1 MAKKI
6 MVDGN
11 TAAAQIAFACSE
23 VAAIY
28 PITPSS
34 PMAETCDELASACK
48 TNIWGTVPSIVEM
61 ESEGG
66 AAGAVHGSLTTGSLT
81 TTFTASQG
89 LLLMIPNMY
98 KIAGELCPTVFHV
111 SARSLACQ
119 GLCIF
124 GDQGDVMACRQTGF
138 AMLCSNSVQEA
149 HDMAMVAHASTLEAK
164 VPFMH
169 FFDGFRTSHE
179 VQKIEEIPTDVI
191 REMIDDKYVEDFR
204 KRALDPEHPTMRGTA
219 QNPDINFQGRESCE
233 KYYQATP
240 AIVQKYMDKLA
251 KLTGR
256 AYKLYDYVGA
266 PDAEYV
272 AIAMGS
278 GCDTLH
284 ETVDALVKEGKKV
297 GLVKVHLYRPFSM
310 KDFVQAIPATVKVI
324 TVLDRT
330 KEPGAIGD
338 PLYLDACAAIGQA
351 KQQGL
356 VTFAY
361 PKILAGRYGIGS
373 KDFTPN
379 MCANIYANMA
389 SAQPKDRFVVGI
401 VDDGTPTAQYI
412 LGDESFV
419 VPKGDRKECM
429 FWGLGADGT
438 VGANKN
444 SIKIIGNYTENYAQ
458 GYFEYDSKKSGG
470 VTISHLRFG
479 SDMIRSPY
487 FINTADFT
495 ACHCFPYLEKYDML
509 KAAKPGS
516 VFLLASPY
524 SAAEIWDHMPDEVE
538 QTIIDKKIKFYVIN
552 AAKIALENGMGTRTN
567 TVLQTAFFKL
577 SGITL
582 KKADGTVLDPIQV
595 LKDYAEKAYAKKG
608 MDVVE
613 MNWKCIEA
621 AANAIEEVK
630 YPATVAGKAKMP
642 ATVAAEAPDFIK
654 NVTAKM
660 IAQKGNELPVSA
672 IPDDGTWPTATT
684 QWEKR
689 NVAAFI
695 PQWDPTACIQCANCT
710 AICSHAAIRIKVY
723 NESALAGAP
732 AAFKSADAKTPKI
745 KALGA
750 KVTVQVA
757 PEDCMGCELCVV
769 QCPMSKPKAVKQA
782 DGSVKMEPNPKPALK
797 MVPQIPLRQQEAAN
811 WKHFLSIPDVDPAK
825 LDTKILLDVQLKRP
839 LFEFSGACAGCGETP
854 YVKLLTQLCGD
865 RLLIANATG
874 CSSIYGGNLPTTPYC
889 QRADGRGP
897 AWSNSL
903 FEDNAQFGMGMRV
916 SSDKLQAYAFEL
928 VAKALANEKT
938 PAEMKACLEKIQ
950 KVDQFDTKGAGV
962 EEMRALVAELKGYCA
977 AGKAA
982 GCSTCAQLLAV
993 ADNLVRKSVWVLGGD
1008 GWAYDIGYG
1017 GLDHVL
1023 ASGKNIKILVMDT
1036 EVYSNTG
1043 GQASKAT
1050 PTGAIAKF
1058 AASGKVQSK
1067 KNLGLMQMQYKNVY
1081 IAYVSMGTNPA
1092 ATVKAF
1098 NEAENYNGPALIIA
1112 YAHCIEQGLATKTGP
1127 AHQKAAVES
1136 VHFPLWRYN
1145 PEAAG
1150 KKITIDSQDKSDTVS
1165 FAKNAVSKE
1174 LGENRFK
1181 QLIKKVGEE
1190 KAMAML
1196 QKSEEGF
1203 KENYQLIKKLAEIS

>member
-34 PMAETCDELASACK
+34 PMAETCDELASMCK
-48 TNIWGTVPSIVEM
+48 TNIWGSIPSIVEM

-98 KIAGELCPTVFHV
+98 KIAGELCPSVFHV
-111 SARSLACQ
+111 SARSLASNS
-119 GLCIF
+119 LCIF

-138 AMLCSNSVQEA
+138 AMLASNSVQEA
-149 HDMAMVAHASTLEAK
+149 HDMAMVAHAATLKSK
-164 VPFMH
+164 VPFLH

-179 VQKIEEIPTDVI
+179 VQKIDEIPQDVI
-191 REMIDDKYVEDFR
+191 RQMIDEEYVEDFR
-204 KRALDPEHPTMRGTA
+204 RRALDPEHPTMRGTA
-219 QNPDINFQGRESCE
+219 SNPDVTFQLREVCNKFYE
-233 KYYQATP
+233 ATP
-240 AIVQKYMDKLA
+240 AIVQEYMDRLA

-266 PDAEYV
+266 KDAEYV
-272 AIAMGS
+272 VVAMGS

-297 GLVKVHLYRPFSM
+297 GLLKVHLYRPFSM
-310 KDFVQAIPATVKVI
+310 VDFVKALPATVKVV
-324 TVLDRT
+324 TVLDRV

-338 PLYLDACAAIGQA
+338 PLYLDVAAAIGQ
-351 KQQGL
+351 GL
-356 VTFAY
+356 QDGVVSFKY

-373 KDFTPN
+373 KDFTPQ
-379 MCANIYANMA
+379 MCANVFANMA
-389 SAQPKDRFVVGI
+389 KDKPMDHFCVGI
-401 VDDGTPTAQYI
+401 VDDVTNRYI
-412 LGDESFV
+412 LGDDGFV

-487 FINTADFT
+487 FINSADFT

-524 SAAEIWDHMPDEVE
+524 TAAEVWDHMPDEVE
-538 QTIIDKKIKFYVIN
+538 QAIIDKKLKFYVID
-552 AAKIALENGMGTRTN
+552 AAKIARENGMGTRTN

-595 LKDYAEKAYAKKG
+595 LKDYAEKAYSKKG
-608 MDVVE
+608 QEVVE

-621 AANAIEEVK
+621 ASAAIEEVK
-630 YPATVAGKAKMP
+630 YPAAPAGKLKMP
-642 ATVAAEAPDFIK
+642 AAVPADAPEFVK
-654 NVTAKM
+654 KVSAKM
-660 IAQKGNELPVSA
+660 IAQKGDTLKVSELPV
-672 IPDDGTWPTATT
+672 DGTWPTATT

-695 PQWDPTACIQCANCT
+695 PQWNPAACIQCGNCL
-710 AICSHAAIRIKVY
+710 AICSHAAIRMKVY
-723 NESALAGAP
+723 NDGDLAGAP
-732 AAFKSADAKTPKI
+732 ATFKSAEA
-745 KALGA
+745 KALTKGFGS
-750 KVTVQVA
+750 KVTIQVA

-769 QCPMSKPKAVKQA
+769 QCPMKAK
-782 DGSVKMEPNPKPALK
+782 GALK
-797 MVPQIPLRQQEAAN
+797 MVEQIPLRKTEAEN
-811 WKHFLSIPDVDPAK
+811 WKFFLNLPEVDPAK
-825 LDTKILLDVQLKRP
+825 LDTRKLLDSQLKRP

-854 YVKLLTQLCGD
+854 YVKLLTQICGD

-903 FEDNAQFGMGMRV
+903 FEDNAQFGLGMRV
-916 SSDKLQAYAFEL
+916 SADKLHGFAMEL
-928 VAKALANEKT
+928 VDKVIANEKT
-938 PAEMKACLEKIQ
+938 PAEMKALCEKIKAVNQ
-950 KVDQFDTKGAGV
+950 YDEKGQGV
-962 EEMRALVAELKGYCA
+962 EEMRALVKELKKGCE
-977 AGKAA
+977 AGKAN
-982 GCSTCAQLLAV
+982 GCPICAQLLAV

-1058 AASGKVQSK
+1058 AASGKVQAK

-1081 IAYVSMGTNPA
+1081 VAYVSMGTNPA

-1098 NEAENYNGPALIIA
+1098 NEAENYNGPAIIIA
-1112 YAHCIEQGLATKTGP
+1112 YAHCIEQGLLTKTGP

-1136 VHFPLWRYN
+1136 VHFPLWTYN
-1145 PEAAG
+1145 PTTG
-1150 KKITIDSQDKSDTVS
+1150 KVKLDSADKSDTVS

-1181 QLIKKVGEE
+1181 QLIKKIGEE

-1196 QKSEEGF
+1196 EKSEQGF
-1203 KENYQLIKKLAEIS
+1203 KENYALLKKLSEM

>member
-34 PMAETCDELASACK
+34 PMAETCDELASMCK
-48 TNIWGTVPSIVEM
+48 TNIWGSIPSIVEM

-98 KIAGELCPTVFHV
+98 KIAGELCPSVFHV
-111 SARSLACQ
+111 SARSLASNS
-119 GLCIF
+119 LCIF

-138 AMLCSNSVQEA
+138 AMLASNSVQEA
-149 HDMAMVAHASTLEAK
+149 HDMAMVAHAATLKSK
-164 VPFMH
+164 VPFLH

-179 VQKIEEIPTDVI
+179 VQKIDEIPQDVI
-191 REMIDDKYVEDFR
+191 RQMIDEEYVEDFR
-204 KRALDPEHPTMRGTA
+204 RRALDPEHPTMRGTA
-219 QNPDINFQGRESCE
+219 SNPDVTFQLREVCN
-233 KYYQATP
+233 KYYDATP
-240 AIVQKYMDKLA
+240 AIVQEYMDRLA

-272 AIAMGS
+272 VVAMGS

-310 KDFVQAIPATVKVI
+310 KDFVGAIPATAKVI
-324 TVLDRT
+324 TVLDRV

-338 PLYLDACAAIGQA
+338 PLYLDAVAALRQA
-351 KQQGL
+351 KQNGVSQ
-356 VTFAY
+356 FAAC
-361 PKILAGRYGIGS
+361 PKVLAGRYGIGS
-373 KDFTPN
+373 KDFTPQ

-389 SAQPKDRFVVGI
+389 AEKPMDGFVVGI
-401 VDDGTPTAQYI
+401 VDDITNRYI
-412 LGDESFV
+412 LGDAGFV

-487 FINTADFT
+487 FINSADFT

-524 SAAEIWDHMPDEVE
+524 TAAEVWDHMPDEVE
-538 QTIIDKKIKFYVIN
+538 QAIIDKKLKFYVID
-552 AAKIALENGMGTRTN
+552 AAKIARENGMGTRTN

-595 LKDYAEKAYAKKG
+595 LKDYAEKAYSKKG
-608 MDVVE
+608 QEVVE

-621 AANAIEEVK
+621 ASAAIEEVK
-630 YPATVAGKAKMP
+630 YPAAPAGKLKMP
-642 ATVAAEAPDFIK
+642 AAVPADAPEFVK
-654 NVTAKM
+654 NVSAKM
-660 IAQKGNELPVSA
+660 IAQKGDTLKVSELPV
-672 IPDDGTWPTATT
+672 DGTWPTATT

-695 PQWDPTACIQCANCT
+695 PQWDPAACIQCGNCL
-710 AICSHAAIRIKVY
+710 AICSHAAIRMKVY
-723 NESALAGAP
+723 NDGDLAGAP
-732 AAFKSADAKTPKI
+732 ATFKSAEA
-745 KALGA
+745 KALTKGFGT
-750 KVTVQVA
+750 KVTIQVA

-769 QCPMSKPKAVKQA
+769 QCPMKAK
-782 DGSVKMEPNPKPALK
+782 GALK
-797 MVPQIPLRQQEAAN
+797 MVEQIPLRKTEAEN
-811 WKHFLSIPDVDPAK
+811 WKFFLNLPEVDPAK
-825 LDTKILLDVQLKRP
+825 LDTRKLLDSQLKRP

-854 YVKLLTQLCGD
+854 YVKLLTQICGD

-903 FEDNAQFGMGMRV
+903 FEDNAQFGLGMRV
-916 SSDKLQAYAFEL
+916 SADKLHGFAMEL
-928 VAKALANEKT
+928 VDKVIANEKT
-938 PAEMKACLEKIQ
+938 PAEMKALCEKI
-950 KVDQFDTKGAGV
+950 KAVDQYDEKGQGV
-962 EEMRALVAELKGYCA
+962 EQMRALVKDLKKGCE
-977 AGKAA
+977 AGKAN
-982 GCSTCAQLLAV
+982 GCPICAQLLGV

-1058 AASGKVQSK
+1058 AASGKVQAK

-1081 IAYVSMGTNPA
+1081 VAYVSMGTNPA

-1098 NEAENYNGPALIIA
+1098 NEAENYNGPAIIIA
-1112 YAHCIEQGLATKTGP
+1112 YAHCIEQGLLTKTGP

-1136 VHFPLWRYN
+1136 VHFPLWTYN
-1145 PEAAG
+1145 PTTG
-1150 KKITIDSQDKSDTVS
+1150 KVKLDSADKSDTVS

-1190 KAMAML
+1190 KAMEML
-1196 QKSEEGF
+1196 EKSEQGF
-1203 KENYQLIKKLAEIS
+1203 KENYALLKKLSEM

>member
-34 PMAETCDELASACK
+34 PMAETCDELASMCK
-48 TNIWGTVPSIVEM
+48 TNIWGSIPSIVEM

-98 KIAGELCPTVFHV
+98 KIAGELAPTVFHV
-111 SARSLACQ
+111 SARSLASNS
-119 GLCIF
+119 LCIF

-138 AMLCSNSVQEA
+138 AMLCSNSVQES
-149 HDMAMVAHASTLEAK
+149 HDMAMVAHAATLESK
-164 VPFMH
+164 VPFLH

-179 VQKIEEIPTDVI
+179 VQKIEEIPTEVI
-191 REMIDDKYVEDFR
+191 REMIDDKFVEDFR

-219 QNPDINFQGRESCE
+219 SNPDVTFQLREVCN
-233 KYYQATP
+233 KFYDATP

-266 PDAEYV
+266 ADAEYV
-272 AIAMGS
+272 VVAMGS

-297 GLVKVHLYRPFSM
+297 GLLKVHLYRPFSM
-310 KDFVQAIPATVKVI
+310 VDFVKALPATVKVV
-324 TVLDRT
+324 TVLDRV

-338 PLYLDACAAIGQA
+338 PLYLDVAAAIGQ
-351 KQQGL
+351 GL
-356 VTFAY
+356 QDGVVSFKY

-373 KDFTPN
+373 KDFTPQ
-379 MCANIYANMA
+379 MCANVYANMA
-389 SAQPKDRFVVGI
+389 KEKPMDRFVVGI
-401 VDDGTPTAQYI
+401 VDDLTGRYI
-412 LGDESFV
+412 LGDDGFV

-487 FINTADFT
+487 FINSADFT

-524 SAAEIWDHMPDEVE
+524 TAAEIWDHMPDEVE
-538 QTIIDKKIKFYVIN
+538 QAIIDKKLKFYVID
-552 AAKIALENGMGTRTN
+552 AAKIARENGMGTRTN

-577 SGITL
+577 SGIKL
-582 KKADGTVLDPIQV
+582 AKADGTELDPIQV

-608 MDVVE
+608 QDVVE

-621 AANAIEEVK
+621 ASAAIEEVK
-630 YPATVAGKAKMP
+630 YPSAPAGKAKMP
-642 ATVAAEAPDFIK
+642 AAVPADAPDFVK
-654 NVTAKM
+654 QVSAKM
-660 IAQKGNELPVSA
+660 IAQKGDTLKVSELPV
-672 IPDDGTWPTATT
+672 DGTWPTATT

-695 PQWDPTACIQCANCT
+695 PEWDPSKCIQCGQCSI
-710 AICSHAAIRIKVY
+710 ICPHAAIRLKVY
-723 NESALAGAP
+723 GEDKLAGAP
-732 AAFKSADAKTPKI
+732 ETFKSADTKTPKM

-750 KVTVQVA
+750 KVTVQCA
-757 PEDCMGCELCVV
+757 PEDCMGCKLCVV
-769 QCPMSKPKAVKQA
+769 QCPMSKDKVV
-782 DGSVKMEPNPKPALK
+782 DGKTVPNPAPALK
-797 MVPQIPLRQQEAAN
+797 MVPQIPLRKSEAAN
-811 WKHFLSIPDVDPAK
+811 WKFFLDLPDVDPAK
-825 LDTKILLDVQLKRP
+825 LDTKQVLDSQLKRP

-854 YVKLLTQLCGD
+854 YVKLLTQICGD

-889 QRADGRGP
+889 QRSDGKGP

-916 SSDKLQAYAFEL
+916 SADKLYGYAMEL
-928 VAKALANEKT
+928 VDKALAGEKT
-938 PAEMKACLEKIQ
+938 PADMKACLEKI
-950 KVDQFDTKGAGV
+950 KAVDQYDEKGQGV
-962 EEMRALVAELKGYCA
+962 EQMRALVKDLKKGCE
-977 AGKAA
+977 AGKAN
-982 GCSTCAQLLAV
+982 GCPICAQLLAV

-1023 ASGKNIKILVMDT
+1023 ASGKNVKILVMDT

-1058 AASGKVQSK
+1058 AASGKVQAK
-1067 KNLGLMQMQYKNVY
+1067 KNLGLMQMQYKDVY
-1081 IAYVSMGTNPA
+1081 VAYVSMGTNPA

-1098 NEAENYNGPALIIA
+1098 NEAENYNGPAIIIA
-1112 YAHCIEQGLATKTGP
+1112 YAHCIEQGLLTKTGP

-1136 VHFPLWRYN
+1136 VHFPLWTYN
-1145 PEAAG
+1145 PTTG
-1150 KKITIDSQDKSDTVS
+1150 KLKLDSQDKSDTVS

-1181 QLIKKVGEE
+1181 QLVKKVGEE

-1196 QKSEEGF
+1196 EKSEQGF
-1203 KENYQLIKKLAEIS
+1203 KENYALLKKLSEM

>member
-34 PMAETCDELASACK
+34 PMAETCDELAAHAK
-48 TNIWGTVPSIVEM
+48 KNIWGSIPSVVEM

-66 AAGAVHGSLTTGSLT
+66 AAGAVHGALTTGSLT

-98 KIAGELCPTVFHV
+98 KIAGELTPSVFHV

-124 GDQGDVMACRQTGF
+124 GDHSDVMACRQTGF
-138 AMLCSNSVQEA
+138 AMLCSNSVQES
-149 HDMAMVAHASTLEAK
+149 HDMAMIAHAATLEAK
-164 VPFMH
+164 VPFLH

-179 VQKIEEIPTDVI
+179 VQKIDEIGYDVI
-191 REMIDDKYVEDFR
+191 RKMINDDYVADFR
-204 KRALDPEHPTMRGTA
+204 RRALDPEHPTMRGTA
-219 QNPDINFQGRESCE
+219 QNPDVYFQGRESSN
-233 KYYQATP
+233 KYYEATP
-240 AIVQKYMDKLA
+240 AIVQKYMDMLKD
-251 KLTGR
+251 LTGR

-266 PDAEYV
+266 ADAEYV
-272 AIAMGS
+272 VVAMGS

-297 GLVKVHLYRPFSM
+297 GLLKVHLYRPFSM
-310 KDFVQAIPATVKVI
+310 KDFVKAIPATVKCI

-330 KEPGAIGD
+330 KEPGSND
-338 PLYLDACAAIGQA
+338 PLYLDVTAAIGE
-351 KQQGL
+351 GL
-356 VTFAY
+356 QEGIISFKY
-361 PKILAGRYGIGS
+361 PKVLAGRYGLGS
-373 KDFTPN
+373 KDFTPQICKAVYDN
-379 MCANIYANMA
+379 MLADK
-389 SAQPKDRFVVGI
+389 PKNHFCCGI
-401 VDDGTPTAQYI
+401 VDDIGGESI
-412 LGDESFV
+412 LGDMSFV
-419 VPKGDRKECM
+419 MPTGDRKECM

-444 SIKIIGNYTENYAQ
+444 SIKIIGNYTENFAQ

-487 FINTADFT
+487 FINAADFT

-524 SAAEIWDHMPDEVE
+524 TAAEIWDHMPDEVE
-538 QTIIDKKIKFYVIN
+538 QAIIDKKLQFYVIN

-577 SGITL
+577 SGIKLAT
-582 KKADGTVLDPIQV
+582 ADGTELDPIQV
-595 LKDYAEKAYAKKG
+595 LKDYAEKAYSKKG
-608 MDVVE
+608 QDVVE

-621 AANAIEEVK
+621 ASAAIEKVE
-630 YPATVAGKAKMP
+630 YPSAPAGKLKQPP
-642 ATVAAEAPDFIK
+642 AVADEAPEFIK

-660 IAQKGNELPVSA
+660 IAQKGNDLPVSA

-695 PQWDPTACIQCANCT
+695 PEWDPNVCIQCGQCSI
-710 AICSHAAIRIKVY
+710 ICPHAAIRMKAY
-723 NESALAGAP
+723 PAANLEGAP
-732 AAFKSADAKTPKI
+732 ETFKSADAKTPKM
-745 KALGA
+745 KGFGE
-750 KVTVQVA
+750 KVTIQVA
-757 PEDCMGCELCVV
+757 PEDCMGCKLCVV
-769 QCPMSKPKAVKQA
+769 KCPMAAK
-782 DGSVKMEPNPKPALK
+782 GALK
-797 MVPQIPLRQQEAAN
+797 MVEQIPLRKTEAAN
-811 WKHFLSIPDVDPAK
+811 WKFFLDLPEVDAAK
-825 LDTKILLDVQLKRP
+825 LDTKQVLDSQLKRP

-854 YVKLLTQLCGD
+854 YVKLLTQICGD

-889 QRADGRGP
+889 QRKDGKGP

-916 SSDKLQAYAFEL
+916 SADKLYGYAMEL
-928 VAKALANEKT
+928 VDQVIAAEGAPAEFKAL
-938 PAEMKACLEKIQ
+938 CEKI
-950 KVDQFDTKGAGV
+950 KAVDQFDEKGQGV
-962 EEMRALVAELKGYCA
+962 EEMRKLVAELKVACK
-977 AGKAA
+977 AGIEA
-982 GCSTCAQLLAV
+982 GCETSKQLLTV
-993 ADNLVRKSVWVLGGD
+993 ADNLVRKSVWIIGGD

-1023 ASGKNIKILVMDT
+1023 ASGKNVKVLVLDT

-1043 GQASKAT
+1043 GQASKST
-1050 PTGAIAKF
+1050 PIGAIAKF
-1058 AASGKVQSK
+1058 AASGKVQAK

-1081 IAYVSMGTNPA
+1081 VAYVSMAANTA

-1098 NEAENYNGPALIIA
+1098 NEAEAYDGPAIIIA
-1112 YAHCIEQGLATKTGP
+1112 YAHCIEQGLNTATGP
-1127 AHQKAAVES
+1127 AHQIAAVDS
-1136 VHFPLWRYN
+1136 VHFPLWRYD
-1145 PEAAG
+1145 PRMAAQG
-1150 KKITIDSQDKSDTVS
+1150 KNGLTLDSKDKSDTVS
-1165 FAKNAVSKE
+1165 FSANALSKE
-1174 LGENRFK
+1174 LGENRFR
-1181 QLIKKVGEE
+1181 QLVKMVGADEA
-1190 KAMAML
+1190 KALLDKA
-1196 QKSEEGF
+1196 EAGF
-1203 KENYQLIKKLAEIS
+1203 KENYKLLTELAALPVL

>member
-34 PMAETCDELASACK
+34 PMAETCDELASMCK
-48 TNIWGTVPSIVEM
+48 TNIWGSIPSIVEM

-98 KIAGELCPTVFHV
+98 KIAGELAPTVFHV
-111 SARSLACQ
+111 SARSLASNS
-119 GLCIF
+119 LCIF

-138 AMLCSNSVQEA
+138 AMLCSNSVQES
-149 HDMAMVAHASTLEAK
+149 HDMAMVAHAATLESK
-164 VPFMH
+164 VPFLH

-179 VQKIEEIPTDVI
+179 VQKIDEIPTEVI
-191 REMIDDKYVEDFR
+191 REMIDDKFVEDFR
-204 KRALDPEHPTMRGTA
+204 ARALDPEHPTMRGTA
-219 QNPDINFQGRESCE
+219 SNPDVTFQLREVCN
-233 KYYQATP
+233 KYYDATP

-266 PDAEYV
+266 ADAEYV
-272 AIAMGS
+272 VVAMGS

-297 GLVKVHLYRPFSM
+297 GLLKVHLYRPFSM
-310 KDFVQAIPATVKVI
+310 VDFVKAIPATVKVV
-324 TVLDRT
+324 TVLDRV

-338 PLYLDACAAIGQA
+338 PLYLDVAAAIGQ
-351 KQQGL
+351 GL
-356 VTFAY
+356 QDGVVSFKY

-373 KDFTPN
+373 KDFTPQ
-379 MCANIYANMA
+379 MCANVYANMA
-389 SAQPKDRFVVGI
+389 KDKPMDKFCVGI
-401 VDDGTPTAQYI
+401 VDDVTGRYI
-412 LGDESFV
+412 LGDDSFV

-444 SIKIIGNYTENYAQ
+444 SIKIIGNYTENFAQ

-487 FINTADFT
+487 FINSADFT

-509 KAAKPGS
+509 KSAKPGS

-524 SAAEIWDHMPDEVE
+524 TAAEIWDHMPDEVE
-538 QTIIDKKIKFYVIN
+538 QAIIDKKLKFYVID
-552 AAKIALENGMGTRTN
+552 AARIARENGMGTRTN

-577 SGITL
+577 SGIKL
-582 KKADGTVLDPIQV
+582 AKADGTELDPIQV
-595 LKDYAEKAYAKKG
+595 LKDYAEKAYSKKG
-608 MDVVE
+608 QEVVE

-621 AANAIEEVK
+621 ASAAIEEVK
-630 YPATVAGKAKMP
+630 YPASPAGKAKMP
-642 ATVAAEAPDFIK
+642 AAVPADAPDFVK
-654 NVTAKM
+654 QVSAKM
-660 IAQKGNELPVSA
+660 IAQKGDTLKVSELPV
-672 IPDDGTWPTATT
+672 DGTWPTATT

-695 PQWDPTACIQCANCT
+695 PQWDPSACIQCGNCL
-710 AICSHAAIRIKVY
+710 AICSHAAIRMKVY
-723 NESALAGAP
+723 PAAELANAP
-732 AAFKSADAKTPKI
+732 ATFKSVDAGKLTSKF
-745 KALGA
+745 GE
-750 KVTVQVA
+750 KVTIQVA

-769 QCPMSKPKAVKQA
+769 QCPMKAK
-782 DGSVKMEPNPKPALK
+782 GALK
-797 MVPQIPLRQQEAAN
+797 MVEQIPLRKTEAEN
-811 WKHFLSIPDVDPAK
+811 WKFFLNLPEVDPLK
-825 LDTKILLDVQLKRP
+825 LNTKMLLDSQLKRP

-854 YVKLLTQLCGD
+854 YVKLLTQICGD

-903 FEDNAQFGMGMRV
+903 FEDNAQFGLGMRV
-916 SSDKLQAYAFEL
+916 SADKLYGFAMEL
-928 VAKALANEKT
+928 VEKALASDKT
-938 PAEMKACLEKIQ
+938 PADMKACLEKI
-950 KVDQFDTKGAGV
+950 KGIDQYDDKGQGV
-962 EEMRALVAELKGYCA
+962 EQMRAAVKELKGFCEG
-977 AGKAA
+977 GKKA
-982 GCSTCAQLLAV
+982 GCALCAQLLAV

-1058 AASGKVQSK
+1058 AASGKVQAK

-1081 IAYVSMGTNPA
+1081 VAYVSMGTNPA

-1098 NEAENYNGPALIIA
+1098 NEAENYNGPAIIIA
-1112 YAHCIEQGLATKTGP
+1112 YAHCIEQGLLTKTGP

-1136 VHFPLWRYN
+1136 VHFPLWTYN
-1145 PEAAG
+1145 PTTG
-1150 KKITIDSQDKSDTVS
+1150 KVKLDSADKSDTVS
-1165 FAKNAVSKE
+1165 FAANAVSKE

-1181 QLIKKVGEE
+1181 QLVKKIGQD
-1190 KAMAML
+1190 KAMEML
-1196 QKSEEGF
+1196 KGAEQGF
-1203 KENYQLIKKLAEIS
+1203 KDNYALLKKLSEM

>member
-34 PMAETCDELASACK
+34 PMAETCDELASMCK
-48 TNIWGTVPSIVEM
+48 TNIWGSIPSIVEM

-98 KIAGELCPTVFHV
+98 KIAGELAPTVFHV
-111 SARSLACQ
+111 SARSLASNS
-119 GLCIF
+119 LCIF

-138 AMLCSNSVQEA
+138 AMLASNSVQEA
-149 HDMAMVAHASTLEAK
+149 HDMAMVAHAATLASK
-164 VPFMH
+164 VPFLH

-179 VQKIEEIPTDVI
+179 VQKIEEIPMDVI
-191 REMIDDKYVEDFR
+191 RQMIDEEYVEDFR

-219 QNPDINFQGRESCE
+219 SNPDVTFQLREVCN
-233 KYYQATP
+233 KYYDATP
-240 AIVQKYMDKLA
+240 AIVQKYMDRLA

-266 PDAEYV
+266 ADAEYV
-272 AIAMGS
+272 VVAMGS

-297 GLVKVHLYRPFSM
+297 GLLKVHLYRPFSM
-310 KDFVQAIPATVKVI
+310 VDFVKALPASVKVV
-324 TVLDRT
+324 TVLDRV

-338 PLYLDACAAIGQA
+338 PLYLDVAAAIGQ
-351 KQQGL
+351 GL
-356 VTFAY
+356 QDGVVSFKY

-373 KDFTPN
+373 KDFTPQ
-379 MCANIYANMA
+379 MCANVFANMA
-389 SAQPKDRFVVGI
+389 KDKPMDKFVVGI
-401 VDDGTPTAQYI
+401 VDDLTGRYI
-412 LGDESFV
+412 LGDDGFV

-487 FINTADFT
+487 FINSADFT

-524 SAAEIWDHMPDEVE
+524 TAAEIWEHMPDEVE
-538 QTIIDKKIKFYVIN
+538 QAIIDKKLKFYVID
-552 AAKIALENGMGTRTN
+552 AAKIARENGMGTRTN

-577 SGITL
+577 SGIKL
-582 KKADGTVLDPIQV
+582 AKADGTELDPIQV
-595 LKDYAEKAYAKKG
+595 LKDYAEKAYSKKG
-608 MDVVE
+608 QEVVE

-621 AANAIEEVK
+621 ASAAIEEVK
-630 YPATVAGKAKMP
+630 YPASPAGKLKMP
-642 ATVAAEAPDFIK
+642 PVVAADAPDFVK
-654 NVTAKM
+654 NVTSKM
-660 IAQKGNELPVSA
+660 IAQKGDTLKVSELPV
-672 IPDDGTWPTATT
+672 DGTWPTATT

-695 PQWDPTACIQCANCT
+695 PQWDPAACIQCGNCL
-710 AICSHAAIRIKVY
+710 AICSHAAIRMKVY
-723 NESALAGAP
+723 NDGDLAGAP
-732 AAFKSADAKTPKI
+732 ATFKSADAK
-745 KALGA
+745 ALTKNFGS
-750 KVTVQVA
+750 KVTIQVA

-769 QCPMSKPKAVKQA
+769 QCPMKAK
-782 DGSVKMEPNPKPALK
+782 GALK
-797 MVPQIPLRQQEAAN
+797 MVEQIPLRKTEAEN
-811 WKHFLSIPDVDPAK
+811 WKFFLGLPEVDPAK
-825 LDTKILLDVQLKRP
+825 LDTRKLLDSQLKRP

-854 YVKLLTQLCGD
+854 YVKLLTQICGD

-903 FEDNAQFGMGMRV
+903 FEDNAQFGLGMRV
-916 SSDKLQAYAFEL
+916 SADKLHGFAMEL
-928 VAKALANEKT
+928 VDKVIANEKT
-938 PAEMKACLEKIQ
+938 PAEMKALCEKIKAVNQ
-950 KVDQFDTKGAGV
+950 YDEKGQGV
-962 EEMRALVAELKGYCA
+962 EEMRALVKELKKGCE
-977 AGKAA
+977 AGKAN
-982 GCSTCAQLLAV
+982 GCPTCAQLLAV

-1058 AASGKVQSK
+1058 AASGKVQAK
-1067 KNLGLMQMQYKNVY
+1067 KNLGL
-1081 IAYVSMGTNPA
+1081 
-1092 ATVKAF
+1092 
-1098 NEAENYNGPALIIA
+1098 
-1112 YAHCIEQGLATKTGP
+1112 
-1127 AHQKAAVES
+1127 
-1136 VHFPLWRYN
+1136 
-1145 PEAAG
+1145 
-1150 KKITIDSQDKSDTVS
+1150 
-1165 FAKNAVSKE
+1165 
-1174 LGENRFK
+1174 
-1181 QLIKKVGEE
+1181 
-1190 KAMAML
+1190 
-1196 QKSEEGF
+1196 
-1203 KENYQLIKKLAEIS
+1203 

>member
-34 PMAETCDELASACK
+34 PMAETCDELASMCK
-48 TNIWGTVPSIVEM
+48 TNIWGSIPSIVEM

-98 KIAGELCPTVFHV
+98 KIAGELAPTVFHV
-111 SARSLACQ
+111 SARSLASNS
-119 GLCIF
+119 LCIF

-138 AMLCSNSVQEA
+138 AMLCSNSVQES
-149 HDMAMVAHASTLEAK
+149 HDMAMVAHAATLESK
-164 VPFMH
+164 VPFLH

-179 VQKIEEIPTDVI
+179 VQKIDEIPTEVI
-191 REMIDDKYVEDFR
+191 REMIDDKFVEDFR
-204 KRALDPEHPTMRGTA
+204 ARALDPEHPTMRGTA
-219 QNPDINFQGRESCE
+219 SNPDVTFQLREVCN
-233 KYYQATP
+233 KYYDATP

-266 PDAEYV
+266 KDAEYV
-272 AIAMGS
+272 VVAMGS

-297 GLVKVHLYRPFSM
+297 GLLKVHLYRPFSM
-310 KDFVQAIPATVKVI
+310 VDFVKALPATVKVV
-324 TVLDRT
+324 TVLDRV

-338 PLYLDACAAIGQA
+338 PLYLDVAAAIGQ
-351 KQQGL
+351 GL
-356 VTFAY
+356 QDGVVSFKY

-373 KDFTPN
+373 KDFTPQ
-379 MCANIYANMA
+379 MCANVYANMA
-389 SAQPKDRFVVGI
+389 KDKPMDKFCVGI
-401 VDDGTPTAQYI
+401 VDDVTGRYI
-412 LGDESFV
+412 LGDDSFV

-444 SIKIIGNYTENYAQ
+444 SIKIIGNYTENFAQ

-487 FINTADFT
+487 FINSADFT

-509 KAAKPGS
+509 KSAKPGS

-524 SAAEIWDHMPDEVE
+524 TAAEIWDHMPDEVE
-538 QTIIDKKIKFYVIN
+538 QAIIDKKLKFYVID
-552 AAKIALENGMGTRTN
+552 AAKIARENGMGTRTN

-577 SGITL
+577 SGIKL
-582 KKADGTVLDPIQV
+582 AKADGTELDPIQV
-595 LKDYAEKAYAKKG
+595 LKDYAEKAYSKKG
-608 MDVVE
+608 QEVVE

-621 AANAIEEVK
+621 ASAAIEEVK
-630 YPATVAGKAKMP
+630 YPSAPAGKAKMP
-642 ATVAAEAPDFIK
+642 AAVPADAPDFVK
-654 NVTAKM
+654 QVSAKM
-660 IAQKGNELPVSA
+660 IAQKGDTLKVSELPV
-672 IPDDGTWPTATT
+672 DGTWPTATT

-695 PQWDPTACIQCANCT
+695 PQWDPAACIQCGNCL
-710 AICSHAAIRIKVY
+710 AICSHAAIRMKVY
-723 NESALAGAP
+723 PAAELANAP
-732 AAFKSADAKTPKI
+732 ATFKSVDAGKLTSKF
-745 KALGA
+745 GE
-750 KVTVQVA
+750 KVTIQVA

-769 QCPMSKPKAVKQA
+769 QCPMKAK
-782 DGSVKMEPNPKPALK
+782 GALK
-797 MVPQIPLRQQEAAN
+797 MVEQIPLRKTEAEN
-811 WKHFLSIPDVDPAK
+811 WKFFLDLPEVDPMK
-825 LDTKILLDVQLKRP
+825 LNTKMLLDSQLKRP

-854 YVKLLTQLCGD
+854 YVKLLTQICGD

-903 FEDNAQFGMGMRV
+903 FEDNAQFGLGMRV
-916 SSDKLQAYAFEL
+916 SADKLHGFAMEL
-928 VAKALANEKT
+928 VDKVIAHEKT
-938 PAEMKACLEKIQ
+938 PAEMKALCEKI
-950 KVDQFDTKGAGV
+950 KAVDQYDEKGLGV
-962 EEMRALVAELKGYCA
+962 EQMRALVKDLKKGCE
-977 AGKAA
+977 AGKAN
-982 GCSTCAQLLAV
+982 GCPICAQLLAV

-1058 AASGKVQSK
+1058 AASGKVQAK

-1081 IAYVSMGTNPA
+1081 VAYVSMGTNPA

-1098 NEAENYNGPALIIA
+1098 NEAENYNGPAIIIA
-1112 YAHCIEQGLATKTGP
+1112 YAHCIEQGLLTKTGP

-1136 VHFPLWRYN
+1136 VHFPLWTYN
-1145 PEAAG
+1145 PTTG
-1150 KKITIDSQDKSDTVS
+1150 KVKLDSADKSDTVS

-1181 QLIKKVGEE
+1181 QLIKKIGEE

-1196 QKSEEGF
+1196 EKSEQGF
-1203 KENYQLIKKLAEIS
+1203 KDNYALLKKLSEM

>member
-34 PMAETCDELASACK
+34 PMAETCDELASMCK
-48 TNIWGTVPSIVEM
+48 TNIWGSIPSIVEM

-98 KIAGELCPTVFHV
+98 KIAGELAPTVFHV
-111 SARSLACQ
+111 SARSLASNS
-119 GLCIF
+119 LCIF

-138 AMLCSNSVQEA
+138 AMLASNSVQEA
-149 HDMAMVAHASTLEAK
+149 HDMAMVAHAATLKSK
-164 VPFMH
+164 VPFLH

-179 VQKIEEIPTDVI
+179 VQKIDEIPQDVI
-191 REMIDDKYVEDFR
+191 RQMIDEEYVEDFR
-204 KRALDPEHPTMRGTA
+204 RRALDPEHPTMRGTA
-219 QNPDINFQGRESCE
+219 SNPDVTFQLREVCNKFYE
-233 KYYQATP
+233 ATP
-240 AIVQKYMDKLA
+240 AIVQEYMDRLA

-266 PDAEYV
+266 ADAEYV
-272 AIAMGS
+272 VVAMGS

-297 GLVKVHLYRPFSM
+297 GLLKVHLYRPFSM
-310 KDFVQAIPATVKVI
+310 VDFVKALPATVKVV
-324 TVLDRT
+324 TVLDRV

-338 PLYLDACAAIGQA
+338 PLYLDVAAAIGQ
-351 KQQGL
+351 GL
-356 VTFAY
+356 QDGVVAFKY

-373 KDFTPN
+373 KDFTPQ
-379 MCANIYANMA
+379 MCANVYANMA
-389 SAQPKDRFVVGI
+389 KEKPMDHFVVGI
-401 VDDGTPTAQYI
+401 VDDITNRYI
-412 LGDESFV
+412 LGDDGFV

-487 FINTADFT
+487 FINSADFT

-524 SAAEIWDHMPDEVE
+524 TAAEIWDHMPDEVE
-538 QTIIDKKIKFYVIN
+538 QAIIDKKLKFYVID
-552 AAKIALENGMGTRTN
+552 AAKIARENGMGTRTN

-595 LKDYAEKAYAKKG
+595 LKDYAEKAYSKKG
-608 MDVVE
+608 QEVVE

-621 AANAIEEVK
+621 ASAAIEEVK
-630 YPATVAGKAKMP
+630 YPAAPAGKPKMP
-642 ATVAAEAPDFIK
+642 AAVPADAPEFVK
-654 NVTAKM
+654 KVSAKM
-660 IAQKGNELPVSA
+660 IAQKGDTLKVSELPV
-672 IPDDGTWPTATT
+672 DGTWPTATT

-695 PQWDPTACIQCANCT
+695 PQWDPAACIQCGNCL
-710 AICSHAAIRIKVY
+710 AICSHAAIRMKVY
-723 NESALAGAP
+723 NDGDLAGAP
-732 AAFKSADAKTPKI
+732 ATFKSAEA
-745 KALGA
+745 KALTKGFGS
-750 KVTVQVA
+750 KVTIQVA

-769 QCPMSKPKAVKQA
+769 QCPMKAK
-782 DGSVKMEPNPKPALK
+782 GALK
-797 MVPQIPLRQQEAAN
+797 MVEQIPLRKTEAEN
-811 WKHFLSIPDVDPAK
+811 WKFFLYLPEVDPAK
-825 LDTKILLDVQLKRP
+825 LDTRKLLDSQLKRP

-854 YVKLLTQLCGD
+854 YVKLLTQICGD

-903 FEDNAQFGMGMRV
+903 FEDNAQFGLGMRV
-916 SSDKLQAYAFEL
+916 SADKLHGFAMEL
-928 VAKALANEKT
+928 VDKVIANEKT
-938 PAEMKACLEKIQ
+938 PAEMKALCEKIKAVNQ
-950 KVDQFDTKGAGV
+950 YDEKGQGV
-962 EEMRALVAELKGYCA
+962 EEMRALVKELKKGCE
-977 AGKAA
+977 AGKAN
-982 GCSTCAQLLAV
+982 GCPICAQLLAV

-1058 AASGKVQSK
+1058 AASGKVQAK

-1081 IAYVSMGTNPA
+1081 VAYVSMGTNPA

-1098 NEAENYNGPALIIA
+1098 NEAENYNGPAIIIA
-1112 YAHCIEQGLATKTGP
+1112 YAHCIEQGLLTKTGP

-1145 PEAAG
+1145 PDATG
-1150 KKITIDSQDKSDTVS
+1150 KKLVLDCADKSDTVS
-1165 FAKNAVSKE
+1165 FAANAVSKE
-1174 LGENRFK
+1174 LGENRFR
-1181 QLIKKVGEE
+1181 QLVKKIGQD
-1190 KAMAML
+1190 KAMEML
-1196 QKSEEGF
+1196 KGAEEGF
-1203 KENYQLIKKLAEIS
+1203 KENYALLKKLAEM

>member
-34 PMAETCDELASACK
+34 PMAETCDELASMCK
-48 TNIWGTVPSIVEM
+48 TNIWGSIPSIVEM

-98 KIAGELCPTVFHV
+98 KIAGELCPSVFHV
-111 SARSLACQ
+111 SARSLASNS
-119 GLCIF
+119 LCIF

-138 AMLCSNSVQEA
+138 AMLASNSVQEA
-149 HDMAMVAHASTLEAK
+149 HDMAMVAHAATLKSK
-164 VPFMH
+164 VPFLH

-179 VQKIEEIPTDVI
+179 VQKIDEIPQDVI
-191 REMIDDKYVEDFR
+191 RQMIDEEYVEDFR
-204 KRALDPEHPTMRGTA
+204 RRALDPEHPTMRGTA
-219 QNPDINFQGRESCE
+219 SNPDVTFQLREVCN
-233 KYYQATP
+233 KYYDATP
-240 AIVQKYMDKLA
+240 AIVQEYMDRLA

-266 PDAEYV
+266 KDAEYV
-272 AIAMGS
+272 VVAMGS

-297 GLVKVHLYRPFSM
+297 GLLKVHLYRPFSM
-310 KDFVQAIPATVKVI
+310 VDFVKALPATVKVV
-324 TVLDRT
+324 TVLDRV

-338 PLYLDACAAIGQA
+338 PLYLDVAAAIGQ
-351 KQQGL
+351 GL
-356 VTFAY
+356 QDGVVSFKY

-373 KDFTPN
+373 KDFTPQ
-379 MCANIYANMA
+379 MCANVFANMA
-389 SAQPKDRFVVGI
+389 KDKPMDHFCVGI
-401 VDDGTPTAQYI
+401 VDDVTNRYI
-412 LGDESFV
+412 LGDDGFV

-487 FINTADFT
+487 FINSADFT

-524 SAAEIWDHMPDEVE
+524 TAAEVWDHMPDEVE
-538 QTIIDKKIKFYVIN
+538 QAIIDKKLKFYVID
-552 AAKIALENGMGTRTN
+552 AAKIARENGMGTRTN

-595 LKDYAEKAYAKKG
+595 LKDYAEKAYSKKG
-608 MDVVE
+608 QEVVE

-621 AANAIEEVK
+621 ASAAIEEVK
-630 YPATVAGKAKMP
+630 YPAAPAGKLKMP
-642 ATVAAEAPDFIK
+642 AAVPADAPEFVK
-654 NVTAKM
+654 KVSAKM
-660 IAQKGNELPVSA
+660 IAQKGDTLKVSELPV
-672 IPDDGTWPTATT
+672 DGTWPTATT

-695 PQWDPTACIQCANCT
+695 PQWDPAACIQCGNCL
-710 AICSHAAIRIKVY
+710 AICSHAAIRMKVY
-723 NESALAGAP
+723 NDGDLAGAP
-732 AAFKSADAKTPKI
+732 ATFKSAEA
-745 KALGA
+745 KALTKGFGS
-750 KVTVQVA
+750 KVTIQVA

-769 QCPMSKPKAVKQA
+769 QCPMKAK
-782 DGSVKMEPNPKPALK
+782 GALK
-797 MVPQIPLRQQEAAN
+797 MVEQIPLRKTEAEN
-811 WKHFLSIPDVDPAK
+811 WKFFLNLPEVDPAK
-825 LDTKILLDVQLKRP
+825 LDTRKLLDSQLKRP

-854 YVKLLTQLCGD
+854 YVKLLTQICGD

-903 FEDNAQFGMGMRV
+903 FEDNAQFGLGMRV
-916 SSDKLQAYAFEL
+916 SADKLHGFAMEL
-928 VAKALANEKT
+928 VDKVIANEKT
-938 PAEMKACLEKIQ
+938 PAEMKALCEKI
-950 KVDQFDTKGAGV
+950 KAVDQYDEKGQGV
-962 EEMRALVAELKGYCA
+962 EQMRALVKELKKGCE
-977 AGKAA
+977 AGKAN
-982 GCSTCAQLLAV
+982 GCPICAQLLAV

-1058 AASGKVQSK
+1058 AASGKVQAK

-1081 IAYVSMGTNPA
+1081 VAYVSMGTNPA

-1098 NEAENYNGPALIIA
+1098 NEAENYNGPAIIIA
-1112 YAHCIEQGLATKTGP
+1112 YAHCIEQGLLTKTGP

-1136 VHFPLWRYN
+1136 VHFPLWTYN
-1145 PEAAG
+1145 PTTG
-1150 KKITIDSQDKSDTVS
+1150 KVKLDSADKSDTVS
-1165 FAKNAVSKE
+1165 FAANAVSKE

-1181 QLIKKVGEE
+1181 QLVKKIGQD
-1190 KAMAML
+1190 KAMEML
-1196 QKSEEGF
+1196 KGAEQGF
-1203 KENYQLIKKLAEIS
+1203 KDNYALLKKLSEM

>member
-34 PMAETCDELASACK
+34 PMAETCDELASMCK
-48 TNIWGTVPSIVEM
+48 TNIWGSIPSIVEM
-61 ESEGG
+61 ESDGG
-66 AAGAVHGSLTTGSLT
+66 AAGAVHGALTTGSLT

-98 KIAGELCPTVFHV
+98 KIAGELTPSVFHV
-111 SARSLACQ
+111 SARSLASNS
-119 GLCIF
+119 LCIF

-138 AMLCSNSVQEA
+138 AMLASNSVQEA
-149 HDMAMVAHASTLEAK
+149 HDMAMVAHAATLKSK
-164 VPFMH
+164 VPFLH

-191 REMIDDKYVEDFR
+191 RQMIDEEYVEDFR

-219 QNPDINFQGRESCE
+219 SNPDVTFQLREVCN
-233 KYYQATP
+233 KYYDATP
-240 AIVQKYMDKLA
+240 AIVQEYMDRLA

-272 AIAMGS
+272 VVAMGS

-310 KDFVQAIPATVKVI
+310 KDFVGAFPATTKVV
-324 TVLDRT
+324 TVLDRV

-338 PLYLDACAAIGQA
+338 PLYLDVVAAFRQA
-351 KQQGL
+351 KQGGVSQFPNCPP
-356 VTFAY
+356 VVV
-361 PKILAGRYGIGS
+361 AGRYGIGS
-373 KDFTPN
+373 KDFTPQ
-379 MCANIYANMA
+379 MCANVYANMTKEK
-389 SAQPKDRFVVGI
+389 PMDGFVVGI
-401 VDDGTPTAQYI
+401 VDDLTGRYI
-412 LGDESFV
+412 LGDDGFV

-444 SIKIIGNYTENYAQ
+444 SIKIIGNYTENFAQ

-487 FINTADFT
+487 FINSADFT

-524 SAAEIWDHMPDEVE
+524 TAAEIWDHMPDEVE
-538 QTIIDKKIKFYVIN
+538 EAIIAKQLKFYVID
-552 AAKIALENGMGTRTN
+552 AAKIARENGMGTRTN

-577 SGITL
+577 SGIKL
-582 KKADGTVLDPIQV
+582 AKADGTELDPIQV
-595 LKDYAEKAYAKKG
+595 LKDYAEKAYSKKG
-608 MDVVE
+608 QDVVE

-621 AANAIEEVK
+621 ASAAIEEVK
-630 YPATVAGKAKMP
+630 YPSAPAGKLKMP
-642 ATVAAEAPDFIK
+642 ATVAAEAPDFVK
-654 NVTAKM
+654 NVSSKM
-660 IAQKGNELPVSA
+660 IAQKGDTLKVSELPV
-672 IPDDGTWPTATT
+672 DGTWPTATT

-695 PQWDPTACIQCANCT
+695 PAWDPTKCIQCGQCSI
-710 AICSHAAIRIKVY
+710 ICPHAAIRMKVY
-723 NESALAGAP
+723 DADKLAGAP
-732 AAFKSADAKTPKI
+732 ETFKCADAKTPKM

-757 PEDCMGCELCVV
+757 PEDCMGCKLCVV
-769 QCPMSKPKAVKQA
+769 QCPMSQEKFKDA
-782 DGSVKMEPNPKPALK
+782 PALK
-797 MVPQIPLRQQEAAN
+797 MVEQIPLRKPEAAN
-811 WKHFLSIPDVDPAK
+811 WKFFLGIPDVDPAK
-825 LDTKILLDVQLKRP
+825 LDTKQVLDSQLKRP

-854 YVKLLTQLCGD
+854 YVKLLTQICGD
-865 RLLIANATG
+865 RLIVANATG

-916 SSDKLQAYAFEL
+916 SADKLYGFAMEL
-928 VAKALANEKT
+928 VDKVLAKEDAPQAIKDVLTKIKSIDQYDEKG
-938 PAEMKACLEKIQ
+938 Q
-950 KVDQFDTKGAGV
+950 GV
-962 EEMRALVAELKGYCA
+962 EQMRAAVAELKA
-977 AGKAA
+977 ALG
-982 GCSTCAQLLAV
+982 GCECKCPTGRQLLAV
-993 ADNLVRKSVWVLGGD
+993 ADNLVRKSVWILGGD

-1023 ASGKNIKILVMDT
+1023 ASGKNVKILVMDT

-1043 GQASKAT
+1043 GQASKST
-1050 PTGAIAKF
+1050 PIGAIAKF
-1058 AASGKVQSK
+1058 AASGKQQAK

-1081 IAYVSMGTNPA
+1081 VAYVSMGANPA

-1098 NEAENYNGPALIIA
+1098 NEAENYNGPAIIIA
-1112 YAHCIEQGLATKTGP
+1112 YAHCIEQGLNTATGP
-1127 AHQKAAVES
+1127 AHQKAAVDS

-1145 PEAAG
+1145 PDVAAQG
-1150 KKITIDSQDKSDTVS
+1150 KNGLTLDSKDKSDTVS
-1165 FAKNAVSKE
+1165 FAERALSKDC
-1174 LGENRFK
+1174 GENRFK
-1181 QLIKKVGEE
+1181 QLVKKVGAE
-1190 KAMAML
+1190 KAEEML
-1196 QKSEEGF
+1196 KRAETGF
-1203 KENYQLIKKLAEIS
+1203 KENYKLLTELAALPQM

>member
-48 TNIWGTVPSIVEM
+48 TNIWGSIPSIVEM

-98 KIAGELCPTVFHV
+98 KIAGELAPTVFHV

-138 AMLCSNSVQEA
+138 AMLASNSVQEA

-164 VPFMH
+164 VPFLH

-179 VQKIEEIPTDVI
+179 VQKIDEIPTEVI
-191 REMIDDKYVEDFR
+191 REMIDDKFVEDFR

-310 KDFVQAIPATVKVI
+310 KDFVGAIPATVKCI

-338 PLYLDACAAIGQA
+338 PLYLDVCAAIGQA
-351 KQQGL
+351 KQEGL
-356 VTFAY
+356 ISYAY
-361 PKILAGRYGIGS
+361 PKVLAGRYGIGS
-373 KDFTPN
+373 KDFTPQ
-379 MCANIYANMA
+379 MCANIFANMA
-389 SAQPKDRFVVGI
+389 AAKPLDHYVVGI
-401 VDDGTPTAQYI
+401 VDDVMNRYI
-412 LGDESFV
+412 LGDENFV

-479 SDMIRSPY
+479 SEMIRSPY
-487 FINTADFT
+487 FINSADFT

-524 SAAEIWDHMPDEVE
+524 SAAEVWNHMPDEVE
-538 QTIIDKKIKFYVIN
+538 QAIIDKKIRFYVID
-552 AAKIALENGMGTRTN
+552 AAKIARENGMGTRTN

-595 LKDYAEKAYAKKG
+595 LKDYAEKAYSKKG
-608 MDVVE
+608 QEVVE

-621 AANAIEEVK
+621 ASAAIEEVK
-630 YPATVAGKAKMP
+630 YPSAPAGKAKMP
-642 ATVAAEAPDFIK
+642 PAVPSEAPAFVQK
-654 NVTAKM
+654 VSAKM

-695 PQWDPTACIQCANCT
+695 PQWNPAACIQCGNCL
-710 AICSHAAIRIKVY
+710 AICSHAAIRMKVY
-723 NESALAGAP
+723 PAAALADAP
-732 AAFKSADAKTPKI
+732 ATFKSVDAGKLTQKF
-745 KALGA
+745 GE
-750 KVTVQVA
+750 KVTIQVA

-769 QCPMSKPKAVKQA
+769 QCPMKAK
-782 DGSVKMEPNPKPALK
+782 GALK
-797 MVPQIPLRQQEAAN
+797 MVEQIPLRETEAAN
-811 WKHFLSIPDVDPAK
+811 WKFFLSLPEVDTAK
-825 LDTKILLDVQLKRP
+825 LDTKKLLDSQLKRP

-854 YVKLLTQLCGD
+854 YVKLLTQICGD

-889 QRADGRGP
+889 QRTDGKGP

-916 SSDKLQAYAFEL
+916 SADKLHGYAMEL
-928 VAKALANEKT
+928 VGKALAGDKT
-938 PAEMKACLEKIQ
+938 PADMKACLEKI
-950 KVDQFDTKGAGV
+950 KAVDQFDEKGQGV
-962 EEMRALVAELKGYCA
+962 EQMRALVKELKGFCE

-982 GCSTCAQLLAV
+982 GCPTCAQLLAV
-993 ADNLVRKSVWVLGGD
+993 ADNLVRKSVWILGGD

-1023 ASGKNIKILVMDT
+1023 ASGRNVKILVMDT

-1058 AASGKVQSK
+1058 AASGKVQPK

-1081 IAYVSMGTNPA
+1081 VAYVSMGANPA

-1098 NEAENYNGPALIIA
+1098 NEAENYDGPALIIA
-1112 YAHCIEQGLATKTGP
+1112 YAHCIEQGLLTKTGP
-1127 AHQKAAVES
+1127 AHQKVAVDS
-1136 VHFPLWRYN
+1136 VHFPLWTYN
-1145 PEAAG
+1145 PTTG
-1150 KKITIDSQDKSDTVS
+1150 KVKLDSADKSATVS
-1165 FAKNAVSKE
+1165 FAKDAVSKE
-1174 LGENRFK
+1174 YGENRFK
-1181 QLIKKVGEE
+1181 QLIKKVGAE
-1190 KAMAML
+1190 KATAML
-1196 QKSEEGF
+1196 EKAEEGF
-1203 KENYQLIKKLAEIS
+1203 KENYALLKKLSEM